1 MRSRYA
7 ASRRASSPLT
17 WENLMPCVPAY
28 EPVGSSP
35 LTRGKLRTQDR
46 RTDHIRLIPAHA
58 GKTVIATFVRCMTGA
73 HPHSRREYVA
83 DDPMWYLVMGSS
95 PLTRGKLIHHRHD
108 GLRARLTPA
117 HAGKTSRSRDPS
129 RPGWSHPRS
138 RGENWKGFTRTSQT
152 SGSSPLTR
160 GKLRAGGDL
169 DGPARLIP
177 AHTGKTCAGPGH
189 AARGP
194 AHPRSRG
201 ENGDGDGAERFGL
214 GSSPL
219 TRENTVKDGENDM
232 MEGSSPLTRGKH
244 KLTTAFQFGQGL
256 IPAHAGK
263 TLTLPGPFVEVG
275 AHPRSR
281 GENAARCADAA
292 IERGSSPLTRGKP
305 RAALVSARAGG
316 LIPAHAGKTQSG
328 APTLSRTR
336 AHPRSRGENIPE
348 QGAGQQWLGSSP
360 LTRGKRRTAQY

>member
-129 RPGWSHPRS
+129 RPGWAHPRS

-256 IPAHAGK
+256 IPAHARKTTLWTFIASLPGLIPAHAGK
-263 TLTLPGPFVEVG
+263 TPPCAPCRRPYG

-281 GENAARCADAA
+281 GENSCYVEGVTDT
-292 IERGSSPLTRGKP
+292 G
-305 RAALVSARAGG
+305 
-316 LIPAHAGKTQSG
+316 
-328 APTLSRTR
+328 
-336 AHPRSRGENIPE
+336 
-348 QGAGQQWLGSSP
+348 GSSP
-360 LTRGKRRTAQY
+360 LTRGKRSCGIVR

>member
-1 MRSRYA
+1 MGKPDA
-7 ASRRASSPLT
+7 LRAR
-17 WENLMPCVPAY
+17 V
-28 EPVGSSP
+28 
-35 LTRGKLRTQDR
+35 RTGG
-46 RTDHIRLIPAHA
+46 LIPAHT
-58 GKTVIATFVRCMTGA
+58 GKTTNARPA
-73 HPHSRREYVA
+73 NRSHPA
-83 DDPMWYLVMGSS
+83 
-95 PLTRGKLIHHRHD
+95 
-108 GLRARLTPA
+108 
-117 HAGKTSRSRDPS
+117 
-129 RPGWSHPRS
+129 HPRS

-263 TLTLPGPFVEVG
+263 TPPCAPCRRPYG

-281 GENAARCADAA
+281 GENVMSHAA
-292 IERGSSPLTRGKP
+292 TF
-305 RAALVSARAGG
+305 
-316 LIPAHAGKTQSG
+316 
-328 APTLSRTR
+328 
-336 AHPRSRGENIPE
+336 
-348 QGAGQQWLGSSP
+348 
-360 LTRGKRRTAQY
+360 RR